1 MQLHHLQT
9 RMQRSSSDFFLKTF
23 LTENKDQTVLRL
35 NLGFLV
41 LFLVLI
47 GSLNVSMSVVHNIGV
62 ICVFMLVIADGIN
75 FYGVKSV
82 CFKFNFCILL
92 LSFSFSFYALALRDL
107 CMYIWVMISKCIPVP
122 CICVMILW

>member
-107 CMYIWVMISKCIPVP
+107 CMYIWVMISECIPDP